1 MYMLNSNMLRKLDMQ
16 DFLIFISVYESSSVT
31 EVSESL
37 HVSQSTVSYCLKK
50 LRNSFEDE
58 LFINTR
64 SGMRPTYKATTM
76 YSHILKVVE
85 IINICHSGPATLSA
99 PREEVRYTL
108 CAPEYFELLVLPVLL
123 KQFSASEARVILDVQ
138 KLNRDIP
145 VKELNDGVFD
155 LVICFG
161 PGYHRGGSGLKSQI
175 LMDDDLVCAVDKRF
189 PPEDNVFNLESFIA
203 RKHVYPTPWTSET
216 NMVDGWLRKQGSSR
230 QIIARANSYGAAL
243 NLIVDSD
250 VVVTLPR
257 RVAQLIAGETIYFSA
272 DAPVGL
278 PSFTL
283 DMVWSE
289 NVDHDPANSWIR
301 EQVVKACAECVM

>member
-1 MYMLNSNMLRKLDMQ
+1 MLNSNVLRKLDMQ

-31 EVSESL
+31 DVSESL

-50 LRNSFEDE
+50 LRNSFGDE

-85 IINICHSGPATLSA
+85 SINICHAGPALLSA
-99 PREEVRYTL
+99 PREEVVYTI
-108 CAPEYFELLVLPVLL
+108 CAPEYFELIILPVLL
-123 KQFSASEARVILDVQ
+123 KQFSASGAPVTVNVQ
-138 KLNRDIP
+138 KLARDIP
-145 VKELNDGVFD
+145 VKELKDGIFD

-175 LMDDDLVCAVDKRF
+175 LMDDDLVCTVDKCF
-189 PPEDNVFNLESFIA
+189 PPEGDVFNLNGFIA

-216 NMVDGWLRKQGSSR
+216 NMVDGWLSKQGCTR
-230 QIIARANSYGAAL
+230 QIIARANSYSAAL

-250 VVVTLPR
+250 LVLTLPR
-257 RVAQLIAGETIYFSA
+257 RVAQLIAPDTVYFSA
-272 DAPVGL
+272 DAPAGL
-278 PSFTL
+278 LSFTL

-289 NVDHDPANSWIR
+289 GADHTPSNSWIR
-301 EQVVKACAECVM
+301 EQVVKACMECVI

>member
-1 MYMLNSNMLRKLDMQ
+1 MLNSNMLRKLDMQ

-76 YSHILKVVE
+76 YSHILKIVE
-85 IINICHSGPATLSA
+85 SINICHSGAATLSA
-99 PREEVRYTL
+99 PKEEVRYTL

-175 LMDDDLVCAVDKRF
+175 LMDDDLVCAVDKGF
-189 PPEDNVFNLESFIA
+189 PPAGNVFNLESFIA

-216 NMVDGWLRKQGSSR
+216 NMVDGWLKKQGSSR

-289 NVDHDPANSWIR
+289 SVDHDPGNSWIR
-301 EQVVKACAECVM
+301 EQVVKACAECVI